1 MQTDKKK
8 LQELSCE
15 VQRKE
20 EWLQEERMERE
31 NLEVELGCE
40 RDRNRVSTT
49 QSVLFQTQTVSSKYN
64 CSRATNLHHQ
74 LLRLRF
80 GNLFHK

>member
-20 EWLQEERMERE
+20 EWLQEERAERE
-31 NLEVELGCE
+31 KLEVELGSE
-40 RDRNRVSTT
+40 RDCNRVSE
-49 QSVLFQTQTVSSKYN
+49 SKHI
-64 CSRATNLHHQ
+64 AITIIQHTNT
-74 LLRLRF
+74 LRR
-80 GNLFHK
+80 

>member
-20 EWLQEERMERE
+20 EWLQEERTERE
-31 NLEVELGCE
+31 KLDIELGRE
-40 RDRNRVSTT
+40 RDCNRVSK
-49 QSVLFQTQTVSSKYN
+49 SKYIVI
-64 CSRATNLHHQ
+64 SAQTHSG
-74 LLRLRF
+74 F
-80 GNLFHK
+80 K

>member
-1 MQTDKKK
+1 MQSDEKK

-31 NLEVELGCE
+31 KLEVELGSEQDC
-40 RDRNRVSTT
+40 NRVSE
-49 QSVLFQTQTVSSKYN
+49 SKHIGITIIQ
-64 CSRATNLHHQ
+64 RAQHIQ
-74 LLRLRF
+74 L
-80 GNLFHK
+80 